1 MAGFQLIPVID
12 LMGGIVVHAR
22 AGERARY
29 EPLRSGLADGSE
41 AIDIVRGV
49 LGLHP
54 FDTLYIADLD
64 AIQRRG
70 DHFPLI
76 DRLRA
81 RFPDL
86 RLWVDAG
93 FDDLDA
99 ALRFLDADLGEMV
112 LGSES
117 QHDLGLLDALGN
129 ERRLVLSLDF
139 KGEER
144 LGPDALFERPDL
156 WPERV
161 IVMTLARVG
170 GAAGPDL
177 ARLAMIREQAP
188 ARRLLAAGG
197 VRGRDDLAAL
207 VHAGAA
213 GVLLASALHDGRLTA
228 RDLADLHATG
238 SGRWTSK
245 TKAPPRDAGGTS

>member
-1 MAGFQLIPVID
+1 MANFKLIPVID
-12 LMGGIVVHAR
+12 LMDGLVVHAR

-29 EPLRSGLADGSE
+29 RPLRSQLADGSQ
-41 AIDIVRGV
+41 AVDIVRG
-49 LGLHP
+49 LLRLHA
-54 FDTLYIADLD
+54 FDVLYIADLD

-76 DRLRA
+76 ERLRA
-81 RFPDL
+81 EFPDL
-86 RLWVDAG
+86 SLWVDAG
-93 FDDLDA
+93 FEDHDA
-99 ALRFLDADLGEMV
+99 CRRFLDADLGEMV

-117 QHDLGLLDALGN
+117 QRDLGVLEALRD

-144 LGPDALFERPDL
+144 LGPGALFERPEI

-170 GAAGPDL
+170 GATGPDL
-177 ARLAMIREQAP
+177 ARLAAIRGQAP
-188 ARRLLAAGG
+188 DRGLFAAGG
-197 VRGRDDLAAL
+197 VRGGDDLEAL
-207 VHAGAA
+207 MTAGAA

-228 RDLADLHATG
+228 DDLAVI
-238 SGRWTSK
+238 S
-245 TKAPPRDAGGTS
+245 

>member
-1 MAGFQLIPVID
+1 MAGFRLIPVID

-29 EPLRSGLADGSE
+29 QPLRSRLADGSE
-41 AIDIVRGV
+41 AIQIVCGL

-76 DRLRA
+76 ERLRA
-81 RFPDL
+81 RFPGL

-93 FDDLDA
+93 FDGLDA
-99 ALRFLDADLGEMV
+99 ARRFLDADLGEIV

-117 QHDLGLLDALGN
+117 QRDLRLLEALGD
-129 ERRLVLSLDF
+129 ERRFVLSLDF

-144 LGPDALFERPDL
+144 LGPGALFEQPDL
-156 WPERV
+156 WPGRV

-177 ARLAMIREQAP
+177 ARLAAIRHQAP
-188 ARRLLAAGG
+188 DRRLFAAGG
-197 VRGRDDLAAL
+197 VRGANDLEAL
-207 VHAGAA
+207 VAAGAA

-228 RDLADLHATG
+228 RELAAISRRHAPRPA
-238 SGRWTSK
+238 GRS
-245 TKAPPRDAGGTS
+245 

>member
-1 MAGFQLIPVID
+1 MTGFQLIPVID

-29 EPLRSGLADGSE
+29 EPLRSRLADGSE
-41 AIDIVRGV
+41 AVDIVRGL

-54 FDTLYIADLD
+54 FDTVYIADLD

-81 RFPDL
+81 EFPNL
-86 RLWVDAG
+86 ELWVDGG
-93 FDDLDA
+93 FEELGTCR
-99 ALRFLDADLGEMV
+99 RFLGAGLGELV

-117 QHDLGLLDALGN
+117 QRDTGVLEALGG

-144 LGPDALFERPDL
+144 LGPGALFERPEL
-156 WPERV
+156 WPERM

-170 GAAGPDL
+170 GATGPDL
-177 ARLAMIREQAP
+177 VRLAAIRALAP
-188 ARRLLAAGG
+188 DRRLFAAGG
-197 VRGRDDLAAL
+197 VRDQDDLKTL
-207 VHAGAA
+207 VVADAA

-228 RDLADLHATG
+228 DDLTAISSPPPCPPL
-238 SGRWTSK
+238 SRGRE
-245 TKAPPRDAGGTS
+245 